1 MRSPLNAAS
10 VHSHRCP
17 RRIRVWAADSTEP
30 DTASSACHCQWQR
43 SVRSYQSPP
52 KLVSPIRPQEE
63 FPHEVPGPP
72 PRPGPGRG
80 INLPVDPGPGRHGHG
95 DSDPARPGATRSP
108 TEISPP
114 PPEARDSR
122 TVAIRQERVRGAPPV
137 PAATCLSRPRHGLRI
152 GLA

>member
-1 MRSPLNAAS
+1 MRSPPQMPSAYRVRIVLG
-10 VHSHRCP
+10 VLP
-17 RRIRVWAADSTEP
+17 RRIRVWAADSDGAP

-43 SVRSYQSPP
+43 SVRSYQSPLAP

-114 PPEARDSR
+114 PPEARDSGWNHIYIMSR
-122 TVAIRQERVRGAPPV
+122 EGYAGKFPHV
-137 PAATCLSRPRHGLRI
+137 PAYT
-152 GLA
+152 